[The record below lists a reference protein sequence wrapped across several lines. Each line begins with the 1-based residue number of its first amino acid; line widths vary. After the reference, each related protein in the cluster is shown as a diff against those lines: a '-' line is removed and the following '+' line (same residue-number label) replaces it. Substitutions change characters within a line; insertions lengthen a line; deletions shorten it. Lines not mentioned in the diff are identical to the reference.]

1 MAKPRKKGGPKQ
13 KLRKKARIKK
23 HNRDVK
29 YAKLRTKLRADSQKK
44 RRARKKK
51 GFSLKGLDFDHK
63 TGRFTTIKS
72 NRGNRGKGTKK
83 EGRKY
88 A

>member
-1 MAKPRKKGGPKQ
+1 MRKQ
-13 KLRKKARIKK
+13 KLSAKAAKKK
-23 HNRDVK
+23 HKRDVR
-29 YAKLRTKLRADSQKK
+29 YANKRKKLRADSQKK
-44 RRARKKK
+44 RRARKKQ